1 MLEIENLRVAFGAV
15 VAVNDVSLS
24 VPASHSVGLI
34 GPNGAGKTTLLN
46 SISGFARASGSVRLA
61 GRELTKLRPDARA
74 RLGLAR
80 TFQTAQLFEEQTV
93 RDHLVLAADYAAD
106 GALTA
111 EQAARLVSMDHALD
125 APVAVLDSRA
135 RGLLELARA
144 LVPRPRLLLL
154 DEPAAGLLPGEVE
167 ELQALLARIRES
179 FELSLLLVDHNMDLV
194 LQSTDSVYVL
204 DFGESIFHGSP
215 AEVRESP
222 KVIDAY
228 LGKG

>member
-15 VAVNDVSLS
+15 VALNDVSLS
-24 VPASHSVGLI
+24 VPPSHSIGLI

-46 SISGFARASGSVRLA
+46 SISGFARAHGSVRLA
-61 GRELTKLRPDARA
+61 GLELMKLRPDARA

-80 TFQTAQLFEEQTV
+80 TFQTAQLFEEQTA
-93 RDHLVLAADYAAD
+93 RDHLVLAADYAED
-106 GALTA
+106 GALTP
-111 EQAARLVSMDHALD
+111 EDAARLVSFEHPLAT
-125 APVAVLDSRA
+125 PVAALDSRA

-144 LVPRPRLLLL
+144 LVPKPSLLLL

-167 ELQALLARIRES
+167 QLRAVLVRVRES
-179 FELSLLLVDHNMDLV
+179 FELSILLVDHNMDFV

-204 DFGESIFHGSP
+204 DFGEAIFHGTP

-228 LGKG
+228 LGKE

>member
-1 MLEIENLRVAFGAV
+1 VLEIENLRVSFGAV
-15 VAVNDVSLS
+15 VAVDDVSLS

-61 GRELTKLRPDARA
+61 DVELTKLRPDARA

-80 TFQTAQLFEEQTV
+80 TFQTAQLFEGQTM
-93 RDHLVLAADYAAD
+93 RDHLVLAADHAAGD
-106 GALTA
+106 ALTA
-111 EQAARLVSMDHALD
+111 EEAAQFISMEDALD
-125 APVAVLDSRA
+125 TPVGLLDSRA
-135 RGLLELARA
+135 RALLELARA

-167 ELQALLARIRES
+167 ELRVLLDRIRES
-179 FELSLLLVDHNMDLV
+179 FDLSMLLIDHNMDLV

-204 DFGESIFHGSP
+204 DFGKAIFHGTP

-228 LGKG
+228 LGKD